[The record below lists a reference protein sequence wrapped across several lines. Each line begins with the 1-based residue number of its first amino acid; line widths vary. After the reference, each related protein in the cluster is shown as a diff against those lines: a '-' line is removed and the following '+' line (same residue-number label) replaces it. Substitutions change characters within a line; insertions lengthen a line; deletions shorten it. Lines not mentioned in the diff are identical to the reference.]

1 VAATTLDRKRQLRL
15 LDHCL
20 QQVEDAQERGES
32 VLSEDLAARVGE
44 IVGPLPSGMSI
55 TDAMEMIFSEQERY
69 LAGSDDPAP
78 TGVAGR
84 PGAQA
89 GRGDE
94 VPRRSLARH
103 QGRQPDREGPGSGET
118 LTAPL
123 PAGAHLARG
132 DREPMSE
139 AEARLLTERIRTAT
153 RYVCLLLREVHQR
166 RAWVSLGYAN
176 WEQYVQTE
184 FSISRSRSYEL
195 LDQANVILDLRSAA
209 GMNELPDV
217 SAYVAVQIKGRLP
230 LIIETLRQRIS
241 EAKGRAPRDIVT
253 ELVEEHRRQIAQS
266 RRLVQA
272 RRGRRQHGEEP
283 GDQGY
288 LSEAIEVLAHMA
300 ETGRVQEAVEAAAE
314 PLPIEIVESAIQWL
328 NDLLAEL
335 KRKHRLSLRAAPPT
349 RAGPRDHAQLL
360 RG

>member
-1 VAATTLDRKRQLRL
+1 VTATTLKRKRQLRL
-15 LDHCL
+15 LDQCL

-32 VLSEDLAARVGE
+32 VLSAGLAARVGE
-44 IVGPLPSGMSI
+44 IVGPLPPGMSV

-69 LAGSDDPAP
+69 LAGSEDSAP
-78 TGVAGR
+78 TGETGGPSAR
-84 PGAQA
+84 AS
-89 GRGDE
+89 RGDE
-94 VPRRSLARH
+94 VPRRSLTPQ
-103 QGRQPDREGPGSGET
+103 QGRQPDGEGPASGET
-118 LTAPL
+118 LAPL
-123 PAGAHLARG
+123 PPAGAHPGRG
-132 DREPMSE
+132 GREPMGE

-153 RYVCLLLREVHQR
+153 RYVCLLLREVHER

-230 LIIETLRQRIS
+230 LIIKTLRQRIS
-241 EAKGRAPRDIVT
+241 DANGRAPMDIVT
-253 ELVEEHRRQIAQS
+253 ELVDEHRRQIAQS

-283 GDQGY
+283 GDQEN

-314 PLPIEIVESAIQWL
+314 PPPIEIVESAIQWL

-335 KRKHRLSLRAAPPT
+335 KRKHRLSLRRRGPDSR
-349 RAGPRDHAQLL
+349 RAS
-360 RG
+360 